1 MDDFDKTLYEI
12 IKQSGFVKPE
22 QLDDAYQSSREL
34 QKLLFDILIFR
45 GLCSEQVIGQLIANN
60 LKTPFVSL
68 ANTTVADEILHS
80 EKRIGY
86 PPGIRV
92 RFGTRAAADRR
103 NTQRYYYFT
112 ELSAAGRC
120 CADQG

>member
-34 QKLLFDILIFR
+34 QKPLFDILIFR

-68 ANTTVADEILHS
+68 ANTTVADEILEHVP
-80 EKRIGY
+80 EHLARRY
-86 PPGIRV
+86 RV
-92 RFGTRAAADRR
+92 VPFAA
-103 NTQRYYYFT
+103 T
-112 ELSAAGRC
+112 
-120 CADQG
+120 

>member
-34 QKLLFDILIFR
+34 QKPLFDILIFR

-68 ANTTVADEILHS
+68 ANTTVADEILEHVP
-80 EKRIGY
+80 EHRAPVPCCPLRRNRKRII
-86 PPGIRV
+86 PGH
-92 RFGTRAAADRR
+92 AEP
-103 NTQRYYYFT
+103 Q
-112 ELSAAGRC
+112 
-120 CADQG
+120 